1 VTIDQINGMQTQAKV
16 IGDDNVAAAMV
27 EVAIEDYENNV
38 QDQLAIHLETH
49 QEILNLLAWTAWLAK
64 TVPYCKC
71 TFDDL
76 VERLVQ
82 MGPLC
87 AGLAKENQGIR
98 ISFYFCLLLFIW
110 LVFLKMNHGSW
121 CEIMWRNIVVLYTL
135 H

>member
-1 VTIDQINGMQTQAKV
+1 MQTQAKV

-98 ISFYFCLLLFIW
+98 RSYPPIHAFLFFFFFKLVFIFVYFCLFGW
-110 LVFLKMNHGSW
+110 FF
-121 CEIMWRNIVVLYTL
+121 
-135 H
+135 